1 MRRTRDQSSQ
11 ERSSSMPGGHAA
23 HQEEGRRR
31 RRRRRRR
38 NNNKKLPVVVHNIY
52 CTNIAV
58 LFFDLSSSLCTL
70 QGITSPFAVLLIP
83 DDTSGRKQQHLFLRA
98 GGFRIWCCSSR
109 SQETTEE
116 KEKKRK
122 RRIDNK
128 DSAPLFGFC
137 ALWVVMMM
145 LLNHL

>member
-1 MRRTRDQSSQ
+1 
-11 ERSSSMPGGHAA
+11 
-23 HQEEGRRR
+23 
-31 RRRRRRR
+31 
-38 NNNKKLPVVVHNIY
+38 
-52 CTNIAV
+52 
-58 LFFDLSSSLCTL
+58 
-70 QGITSPFAVLLIP
+70 LLIP